1 MRPGADGAPASRPP
15 AWLTE
20 EAADRAVL
28 RLKVVPRAARTAIA
42 GVCGD
47 ALRIRLSAPPADGKA
62 NAALVGFLSDS
73 LGVPARQVT
82 ILTGAAARIK
92 RVRVQGLPAA
102 RIPRRLLATSG
113 PA

>member
-62 NAALVGFLSDS
+62 NAALVGFLSENHCHGT
-73 LGVPARQVT
+73 GVFPVLPHRFARD
-82 ILTGAAARIK
+82 RIEE
-92 RVRVQGLPAA
+92 RFNGRLAPG
-102 RIPRRLLATSG
+102 RRCSAD
-113 PA
+113 A